1 MIKLDYSNS
10 LIKREEILKYA
21 DEVSAINKEF
31 EKDKNNEDEF
41 LGWIDLP
48 HNLDEEEYTRVKK
61 AAKKI
66 QSDSDVLICIGIGG
80 SYLGAEAVIQA
91 LSHKYLKNNVE
102 VIFVGNNFS
111 TEHILETIEYIDDK
125 DISINVI
132 SKSGTTLEPAIAFRF
147 FREYLN
153 EKYGPEEARK
163 RTFITTDKERG
174 ALKEL
179 ANEEKIETFI
189 IPDNVGGRFSVLTPV
204 GLLPIAAAGFDI
216 DQLLHGAQEAANKY
230 NDPEIKYND
239 AYIYAAIRHYLHT
252 KEDKD
257 IEILVAYNDKLRLFV
272 EWFKQLFGESEGKD
286 GKGIFPSGVI
296 YSTDLHSLGQIVQ
309 DGQRNLFETT
319 LKINKEKEEIIVKK
333 DSENYDGLNYLE
345 GKTLKYI
352 EDKAMQG
359 TIEAHVDGNVPNLII
374 EIDELN
380 ERSLGN
386 LIYFFEKAV
395 AMSGKLLNVNPFD
408 QEGVEAYKKNM
419 FRLLG
424 KPKK

>member
-408 QEGVEAYKKNM
+408 QPGVEAYKKNM

>member
-10 LIKREEILKYA
+10 LIKKQEILKYA
-21 DEVSAINKEF
+21 DEVLAINNEF

-48 HNLDEEEYTRVKK
+48 HNLDNEEYSRVKK